1 MKVIVKKSVLE
12 SVLKMLVSEDRSYRS
27 PRIDYIEG
35 KGVSQEV
42 PVLPNPEIPAISFEE
57 ADVDDPDFVATN
69 TKSLADA
76 AATIARHVPHGQ
88 ESFFYEKMKGLFDDA
103 ESRDRAVK
111 FMNEREERART
122 RVLGRILNEAI
133 LVLKEAE
140 DTGNVKRPARE
151 KVPETPLNQAATALF
166 DVITPLT
173 KSDYVKKT
181 FGDSALERE
190 RFKIYVR
197 ARNAMRSRPRD
208 YFGLSLAASELLTSI
223 LDNPAAVSIDPASP
237 TGTRP
242 NPETALQGQISE
254 LIERLDRLAV
264 PSGVGQTAAQ
274 YAEQLAVPQSSVLP
288 PDSVYEDE
296 DLGELFIAI
305 KDSFIENKDEILK
318 DLVKSAGYIKL
329 RKKVVPRRTVSGG
342 VADYKI
348 KGLNMVYDEKMHSD
362 LRAEMRAPNL
372 IRKNA
377 NDITVK
383 YIQTDSIVDEELEK
397 FDVES
402 DPEVPGTLRIV
413 DPDIRARVSIFIQIL
428 FSPYTRAL
436 ASIGEDLDIAANRQL
451 DMIFRYQS
459 GGRLDS
465 LNSNTAAYLSTLRD
479 TVRDDLMKALV
490 SVKLEGIN
498 SAGTSDEVVEPEMG
512 AEPEIL
518 PFIPGEITAEPD
530 ESPDFTKN
538 LNALA
543 PLFGYANASGIRQ
556 WINKYPLRIAK
567 FQMRA
572 EMGIE
577 GYRDWSRQLMQAGD
591 ALIAAISDQMDEI
604 IDTTYDQDIKK
615 ILMMCQPDI
624 EELNLA
630 IADEDS
636 DEIARRM
643 KTLGGGLFREI
654 NSNLF
659 VRPTFTKY
667 PGDLSLAIP
676 GFLKSKGVSDPT
688 GMIRKMMIGETAFP
702 RSLSEAKPKVAATLR
717 MFGLDDQFLEDAHK
731 FVEVWTNN
739 WLKKGSAHFR
749 ALSEKI
755 VEVSNNPV
763 AIRSAILAAVPE
775 VKEELTYSIA
785 RQRVMTPDAPGVGPT
800 SAGQQAQVSPAPSA
814 PAARGVDKNLKMMAL
829 SSLTVPPRMD
839 SMKVVAVI
847 GGKTVNFNVA
857 ASDVV
862 DPDIARKEYI
872 EDTGEEPPEGMPLF
886 TEKDVDISLASVD
899 NLVEEI
905 LTGLGVEP
913 TPDNISFFNRKY
925 RDQVMQALAGAT
937 PISQVRISKPTAV
950 SGKVIRRRK

>member
-35 KGVSQEV
+35 KGIAQEV

-122 RVLGRILNEAI
+122 RVLGRILSEAI

-151 KVPETPLNQAATALF
+151 KVPETPLNQAASALF

-173 KSDYVKKT
+173 KSEYVKKT
-181 FGDSALERE
+181 FNDAALERD

-197 ARNAMRSRPRD
+197 ARNAMRARPRD

-223 LDNPAAVSIDPASP
+223 LDNPAAVSNDPASP

-274 YAEQLAVPQSSVLP
+274 YAEMLAVPQSSVLP
-288 PDSVYEDE
+288 PESVYDDDE
-296 DLGELFIAI
+296 LGELFIAI
-305 KDSFIENKDEILK
+305 KDSFIENKEDILK
-318 DLVKSAGYIKL
+318 DLVKNAAYIKL
-329 RKKVVPRRTVSGG
+329 RKKVVSRRTVSGG

-348 KGLNMVYDEKMHSD
+348 KGLNMAYDEKKHGE

-377 NDITVK
+377 NDITIK
-383 YIQTDSIVDEELEK
+383 YIQADSIVDEELEK
-397 FDVES
+397 LEVEP

-451 DMIFRYQS
+451 DMMFRYQS
-459 GGRLDS
+459 GGNLDN

-479 TVRDDLMKALV
+479 TVRDDLMKALI
-490 SVKLEGIN
+490 SAKLEGIN
-498 SAGTSDEVVEPEMG
+498 SAGTADEIIEPEES
-512 AEPEIL
+512 AEPTIL
-518 PFIPGEITAEPD
+518 PFIPGEITDEPD

-577 GYRDWSRQLMQAGD
+577 GYRDWSRQLAQATD
-591 ALIAAISDQMDEI
+591 ALAATVNDQINEMIE
-604 IDTTYDQDIKK
+604 TTYDQDTKK
-615 ILMMCQPDI
+615 FLLMCQADI

-636 DEIARRM
+636 EEISRLM
-643 KTLGGGLFREI
+643 KELGGWLFRQV

-659 VRPTFTKY
+659 VKPTFTKY
-667 PGDLSLAIP
+667 PTDLSLAIP
-676 GFLKSKGVSDPT
+676 AFLRSKGVADPT

-702 RSLSEAKPKVAATLR
+702 RSLGEAKPKVAATLR
-717 MFGLDDQFLEDAHK
+717 MFGIDDQFLEDAHK
-731 FVEVWTNN
+731 FVEEWTNN

-749 ALSEKI
+749 ALAEKI

-763 AIRSAILAAVPE
+763 AVRSAILEAIPQ
-775 VKEELTYSIA
+775 VKEEIAQSVA
-785 RQRVMTPDAPGVGPT
+785 RQRIMTPDVPSVEPAA
-800 SAGQQAQVSPAPSA
+800 AGQQTPAPPA
-814 PAARGVDKNLKMMAL
+814 PAAAGVNKNLKMMRL
-829 SSLTVPPRMD
+829 SSLSVPPTLD
-839 SMKVVAVI
+839 AMKVVADI
-847 GGKTVNFNVA
+847 GGKTVNFSVA

-862 DPDIARKEYI
+862 DPEIARQEYI
-872 EDTGEEPPEGMPLF
+872 EDTGQEPPEGMPLF
-886 TEKDVDISLASVD
+886 TEKDVDISFASVD

-913 TPDNISFFNRKY
+913 TPDNIAFFNRKY
-925 RDQVMQALAGAT
+925 RDQVMQAIASAA
-937 PISQVRISKPTAV
+937 PIPRARVSKPAAF
-950 SGKVIRRRK
+950 SGKVIRRKK